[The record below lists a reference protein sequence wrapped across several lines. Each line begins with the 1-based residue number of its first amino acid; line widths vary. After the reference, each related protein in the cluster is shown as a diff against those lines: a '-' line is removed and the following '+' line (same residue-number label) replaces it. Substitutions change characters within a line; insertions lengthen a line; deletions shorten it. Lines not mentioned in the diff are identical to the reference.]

1 MSVLGG
7 YLNGTVT
14 GSYCHRRLVVTTA
27 IFKMELTMELQ
38 WSVITGWRVPCRAQS
53 LIAPAIGTC
62 VWETIECKLRAHM
75 KAGTTWDDTII
86 HR

>member
-53 LIAPAIGTC
+53 LIASH
-62 VWETIECKLRAHM
+62 WYLRLGDNRVQAPCTHE
-75 KAGTTWDDTII
+75 GRHDLG
-86 HR
+86 